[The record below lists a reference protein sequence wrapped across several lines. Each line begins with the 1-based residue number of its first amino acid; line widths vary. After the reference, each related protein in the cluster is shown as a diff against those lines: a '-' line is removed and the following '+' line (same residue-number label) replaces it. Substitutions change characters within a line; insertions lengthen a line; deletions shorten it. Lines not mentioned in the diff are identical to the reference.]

1 MALNQENQLLD
12 ITGEFI
18 YRQLQEQPWYRENA
32 NTVTTVGGFVATV
45 VAWAATQPFAASPG
59 VQVGILIVGFL
70 LTVFGVNQTK
80 NGFSV
85 SQVAAIN
92 KERARVISELQLADT
107 TVAESGGEPAVEA
120 DLDAMVA
127 EFNEN
132 RGG

>member
-18 YRQLQEQPWYRENA
+18 YRRLREQPWYKANA

-45 VAWAATQPFAASPG
+45 VAWAASQPFAASPG

-70 LTVFGVNQTK
+70 LTVFGVKQTK
-80 NGFSV
+80 NGFSA

-92 KERARVISELQLADT
+92 DERARVISELQLADT
-107 TVAESGGEPAVEA
+107 TVEDSAGGE
-120 DLDAMVA
+120 DLDSMVA
-127 EFNEN
+127 EFNAN
-132 RGG
+132 RGD

>member
-18 YRQLQEQPWYRENA
+18 YRQLREQPWYKANA

-45 VAWAATQPFAASPG
+45 VAWVASQPFAASPG
-59 VQVGILIVGFL
+59 VQVGILIAGFL
-70 LTVFGVNQTK
+70 LTVLGVKQTK
-80 NGFSV
+80 NGFSA

-92 KERARVISELQLADT
+92 DERARVISELQLADT
-107 TVAESGGEPAVEA
+107 TVGDSAGGE
-120 DLDAMVA
+120 DLDSLVA

-132 RGG
+132 RGD